1 MSSPDP
7 TIMTLYYFPR
17 ACSLA
22 VHIILEEAGLPYDT
36 VLVNLNTKAQ
46 KEPEYLAVNPGGRVP
61 ALLVGDRLL
70 TETQAIL
77 TYLGDLIPEKNL
89 LPRPGDFNRYRAHEM
104 MNFLSSSLHVYI
116 RSIFRSSAY
125 GGESAA
131 GNEAVGRQ
139 GVINL
144 AGAIREV
151 ESRLEGKQYALGDE
165 FSVVDAYL
173 FIMYLWT
180 GDDRI
185 SSVPERP
192 AWDAVAERVWQRP
205 STKVVVARE
214 REFRPYP
221 IPEHWKD

>member
-1 MSSPDP
+1 MKEPSPL
-7 TIMTLYYFPR
+7 ILYYFPR

-22 VHIILEEAGLPYDT
+22 VHIILEETGLPYDT
-36 VLVNLNTKAQ
+36 VLVNLNSKAQ
-46 KEPEYLAVNPGGRVP
+46 KEPEYLTVNPGGRVP
-61 ALLVGDRLL
+61 ALLTGDQLL

-77 TYLGDLIPEKNL
+77 TYLGDLVPEKHL
-89 LPRPGDFNRYRAHEM
+89 LPAPGDFQRYRAHEL

-125 GGESAA
+125 GGDSET
-131 GNEAVGRQ
+131 GNGAVSRQ
-139 GVINL
+139 GVVNL

-151 ESRLEGKQYALGDE
+151 EGRLEGKKFALGEE

-180 GDDRI
+180 GDERI
-185 SSVPERP
+185 SSVPDRP

-205 STKVVVARE
+205 ATRVVVARE

>member
-1 MSSPDP
+1 
-7 TIMTLYYFPR
+7 
-17 ACSLA
+17 
-22 VHIILEEAGLPYDT
+22 
-36 VLVNLNTKAQ
+36 
-46 KEPEYLAVNPGGRVP
+46 
-61 ALLVGDRLL
+61 
-70 TETQAIL
+70 
-77 TYLGDLIPEKNL
+77 
-89 LPRPGDFNRYRAHEM
+89 

-125 GGESAA
+125 GGNSEA
-131 GNEAVGRQ
+131 GNDAVSKQ

-144 AGAIREV
+144 AGAIGEV
-151 ESRLEGKQYALGDE
+151 EGRLEGKQFALGDT

-192 AWDAVAERVWQRP
+192 AWDAVCERVWRRP
-205 STKVVVARE
+205 STKIVVARE

-221 IPEHWKD
+221 IPEHWTD

>member
-1 MSSPDP
+1 MSAPSPL
-7 TIMTLYYFPR
+7 ILYYFPR

-22 VHIILEEAGLPYDT
+22 VHIVLEETGLPYET
-36 VLVNLNTKAQ
+36 VLVDLNTRAQ
-46 KEPEYLAVNPGGRVP
+46 KEPEYLSVNPGGRVP
-61 ALLVGDRLL
+61 ALLIGDQLL

-77 TYLGDLIPEKNL
+77 TFLGDLMPEKNL
-89 LPRPGDFNRYRAHEM
+89 LPCAGDFKRYRAHEL

-125 GGESAA
+125 GGESEA
-131 GNEAVGRQ
+131 GNDAVSKQ
-139 GVINL
+139 GVVNL

-151 ESRLEGKQYALGDE
+151 EERLGDKQFALGDN

-180 GDDRI
+180 GDNRI

-192 AWDAVAERVWQRP
+192 AWDALCERVWQRP
-205 STKVVVARE
+205 ATKVVVARE

-221 IPEHWKD
+221 IPEHWSD